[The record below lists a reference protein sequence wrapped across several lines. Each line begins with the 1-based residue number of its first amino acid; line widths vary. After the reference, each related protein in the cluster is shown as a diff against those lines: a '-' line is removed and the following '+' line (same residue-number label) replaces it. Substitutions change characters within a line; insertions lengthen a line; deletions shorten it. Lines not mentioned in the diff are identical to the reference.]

1 MEQQISAQ
9 VRQLLAQHGQ
19 LPVDVSALADRADL
33 YATGLKSFAVVQVML
48 ALEGA
53 FDIEFPE
60 RMLVRRTFSSIS
72 TIEESVRE
80 LISGQDKV

>member
-1 MEQQISAQ
+1 MEQDVSGQI
-9 VRQLLAQHGQ
+9 RQLLSRHGQ
-19 LPVDVSALADRADL
+19 LPVAVADIPETADL
-33 YATGLKSFAVVQVML
+33 YSVGLKSFSVVQVML

-72 TIEESVRE
+72 GIEESVKE
-80 LISGQDKV
+80 LLGERVGA